1 MVLIFIFILMA
12 SFIGLRTSGRM
23 FSYFFFYF
31 GVIFFLIWLQYAIFG
46 FVFAFSSKGDSS
58 DFWFSL
64 LMLGIGFI
72 LYNLPKDRNDEFR
85 ERSRAGRK

>member
-12 SFIGLRTSGRM
+12 SFIGLRTTGRM
-23 FSYFFFYF
+23 FSYIFFYF
-31 GVIFFLIWLQYAIFG
+31 GVILFLIWLQYTIFG

-85 ERSRAGRK
+85 ERSRGGRR